1 MLTINCDE
9 LLLLLVQLLGM
20 TGLLLLRMRL
30 LALNLLLVKQLPR
43 RPALLL
49 LLATQL
55 LGIAN

>member
-55 LGIAN
+55 LGIAS